1 MNEELE
7 LFCED
12 ADEQLTFMENS
23 LITMQ
28 EEGVDDES
36 IGALFRSMHTIK
48 GTAGMFGFDDL
59 VSFTHVAENLL
70 SEVRDGKVALT
81 PEMIEIFLKVKDHA
95 QKLVD
100 LAIAGEAL
108 DEFTQTNNDELLKI
122 LKSMLFENTGTSV
135 ETNAQE
141 QEAEQSN
148 EATSQKNVWHI
159 SLRLKPNF
167 FATGMDIINI
177 LSFFDMV
184 GEVKNLLLIDT
195 KIPSIE
201 DINPTEAYIGYEIL
215 FESDAAYEEIEEIFE
230 FVLDDIEL
238 QIFLA
243 NDMEKLQ
250 DLVDGEPGLREELV
264 FGGFDYATRLH
275 CNAVGKEPASV
286 IKESKDEG
294 ITKVKEESHES
305 VSPMPQAK
313 TETKSPSKKETKKSF
328 SLRVDSSKID
338 QLINQISEMVIANA
352 KVSQRADTLDDNE
365 LSESATI
372 LSDMLEE
379 IRTGIMNIRMVQV
392 GDSFNKF
399 KRIVHDVAKKVDKE
413 IDFEIIGGETELD
426 KMVVEKISDPL
437 MHMLRNSI
445 DHGIESPAE
454 RVKLGKNAKGQVQLK
469 TYPDAGTI
477 VIEISDD
484 GQGLPKD
491 KILAKAIANDLVS
504 ENNNLSDKEIYNL
517 IFAAG
522 LSTAEKVSDISGRG
536 VGMDVVKSNIESLRG
551 TVEIDSRPGEGSV
564 FTIRLPL
571 TLAIIDGFLVQS
583 GKTKYIIPLDMI
595 QECIEL
601 DARYKKEM
609 AGNEFINLR
618 DSMLPLLDIRTF
630 FNEEQTQSE
639 RENVVVVRY
648 GDYKI
653 GMMVDELFGEFQT
666 VIKPLGSVFSNVPGI
681 SGGTILGSGE
691 IALIFDIPK
700 LMEHK
705 IREIN

>member
-1 MNEELE
+1 MDEELE

-12 ADEQLTFMENS
+12 VDEQLTFMENA
-23 LITMQ
+23 LIAMQ
-28 EEGVDDES
+28 EDGVDDEN
-36 IGALFRSMHTIK
+36 IGELFRAMHTIK
-48 GTAGMFGFDDL
+48 GTAGMFSFDYVVGFA
-59 VSFTHVAENLL
+59 HIAENLL
-70 SEVRDGKVALT
+70 SDVRDGKVELT
-81 PEMIEIFLKVKDHA
+81 EKMIDIFLQSKDHT
-95 QKLVD
+95 QTLVD
-100 LAIAGEAL
+100 LAVKNEAL
-108 DEFTQTNNDELLKI
+108 DTATQAKNDELLRI
-122 LKSMLFENTGTSV
+122 LKSMLPDMKDSQNIEVFKESDENQ
-135 ETNAQE
+135 AQE
-141 QEAEQSN
+141 NNNTDEEDEQL
-148 EATSQKNVWHI
+148 WHI
-159 SLRLKPNF
+159 SVRLKSNF
-167 FATGMDIINI
+167 FSTGMDIINI
-177 LSFFDMV
+177 LSFFNML
-184 GEVKNLLLIDT
+184 GEIKNILFIDDA
-195 KIPSIE
+195 IPNINN
-201 DINPTEAYIGYEIL
+201 INPTQAYIGYEIL
-215 FESDAAYEEIEEIFE
+215 FLTDSQYADIEEIFE
-230 FVLDDIEL
+230 FVIDDIEL
-238 QIFLA
+238 EIFLA
-243 NDMEKLQ
+243 NDIDMLQ
-250 DLVDGEPGLREELV
+250 ALCQVHKDLQKELI
-264 FGGFDYATRLH
+264 FAGFD
-275 CNAVGKEPASV
+275 NAMKLEVDSSTQEETKKPLEEVLSNQIASV
-286 IKESKDEG
+286 E
-294 ITKVKEESHES
+294 
-305 VSPMPQAK
+305 K
-313 TETKSPSKKETKKSF
+313 TLKKQSKKETNKSF

-352 KVSQRADTLDDNE
+352 KVSQRADKLDDNE

-399 KRIVHDVAKKVDKE
+399 KRIVNDVAKKVDKE
-413 IDFEIIGGETELD
+413 INFEIVGGETELD

-445 DHGIESPAE
+445 DHGIEMPAE
-454 RVKLGKNAKGQVQLK
+454 REALKKSRKGHVTLK

-484 GQGLPKD
+484 GRGLPRD
-491 KILAKAIANDLVS
+491 KILEKAIANGLIP
-504 ENNNLSDKEIYNL
+504 ENNNMSDKEIYNL

-536 VGMDVVKSNIESLRG
+536 VGMDVVKSNIAALRG
-551 TVEIDSRPGEGSV
+551 TVEIDSKPGEGSL

-583 GKTKYIIPLDMI
+583 GNTKYIIPLDMI

-601 DARYKKEM
+601 DAQYKKEM
-609 AGNEFINLR
+609 DRNEFINLR
-618 DSMLPLLDIRTF
+618 DSMLPLVDVRTY
-630 FNEEQTQSE
+630 FNEEKTQSE

-666 VIKPLGSVFSNVPGI
+666 VIKPLGSVFSNVPGV

>member
-7 LFCED
+7 LFIED
-12 ADEQLTFMENS
+12 VDEQLTLMENA

-28 EEGVDDES
+28 EDGVDDES
-36 IGALFRSMHTIK
+36 IGALFRAMHTIK
-48 GTAGMFGFDDL
+48 GTAGMFGFDD
-59 VSFTHVAENLL
+59 VVGFAHIAENLL
-70 SEVRDGKVALT
+70 SDVRDGKVKLNE
-81 PEMIEIFLKVKDHA
+81 EMIEIFLQAKDHT
-95 QKLVD
+95 QTLVD
-100 LAIAGEAL
+100 LAVDNEPL
-108 DEFTQTNNDELLKI
+108 DEQIQSKNDELLNI
-122 LKSMLFENTGTSV
+122 LKSMLPGAKSV
-135 ETNAQE
+135 ELKTDVDIVE
-141 QEAEQSN
+141 EGLDDSGE
-148 EATSQKNVWHI
+148 KCWHI
-159 SLRLKPNF
+159 SLRLKPHF
-167 FATGMDIINI
+167 FSSGMDIINI
-177 LSFFDMV
+177 LSFFNML
-184 GEVKNLLLIDT
+184 GKVKNLLCIDT
-195 KIPSIE
+195 KIPDIQ
-201 DINPTEAYIGYEIL
+201 DINPTESYIGYEIL
-215 FESDAAYEEIEEIFE
+215 FLSDSSYADIEEIFE
-230 FVLDDIEL
+230 FVMDDVEL
-238 QIFLA
+238 EIFLA
-243 NDMEKLQ
+243 DDIDMLQ
-250 DLVDGEPGLREELV
+250 SLCHAEDGLREELV
-264 FGGFDYATRLH
+264 FAGFDNATR
-275 CNAVGKEPASV
+275 VRSTTSGKVETKEPLV
-286 IKESKDEG
+286 EQKTLQEDVVDEQTVQKEKKTS
-294 ITKVKEESHES
+294 VKE
-305 VSPMPQAK
+305 K
-313 TETKSPSKKETKKSF
+313 KSSKKEKKESNKSF

-352 KVSQRADTLDDNE
+352 KVTQRADSLDDNE

-379 IRTGIMNIRMVQV
+379 IRTGVMNIRMVQV

-445 DHGIESPAE
+445 DHGIETPEE
-454 RVKLGKNAKGQVQLK
+454 RKSLGKSPKGHVTLK

-484 GQGLPKD
+484 GRGLPRD
-491 KILAKAIANDLVS
+491 KILAKAIANGLVN
-504 ENNNLSDKEIYNL
+504 ENNDLSDKEIYNL

-522 LSTAEKVSDISGRG
+522 LSTAEQVSDISGRG
-536 VGMDVVKSNIESLRG
+536 VGMDVVKSNIEALRG
-551 TVEIDSRPGEGSV
+551 TVEIDSKPGEGSL

-571 TLAIIDGFLVQS
+571 TLAIIDGFLIQS
-583 GKTKYIIPLDMI
+583 GNTKYIIPLEMI

-601 DARYKKEM
+601 DAKYKKEM
-609 AGNEFINLR
+609 DGNEFINLR
-618 DSMLPLLDIRTF
+618 DSMLPLLDVRTYF
-630 FNEEQTQSE
+630 SEKATQSE
-639 RENVVVVRY
+639 RENIVVVRY